1 MNSRSK
7 QINRKTTFADWLLIL
22 TLVVLSS
29 YSFIFVRDVMP
40 QGSEV
45 RIEVE
50 GKPRYI
56 LPLSVNKTITVGG
69 LSGNTIIEINNN
81 KVRIKDS
88 PCPNKLCIHQGWI
101 DTGAI
106 VCLPNRVLVIITAPD
121 IKKDLDGITG

>member
-1 MNSRSK
+1 VNSRSK